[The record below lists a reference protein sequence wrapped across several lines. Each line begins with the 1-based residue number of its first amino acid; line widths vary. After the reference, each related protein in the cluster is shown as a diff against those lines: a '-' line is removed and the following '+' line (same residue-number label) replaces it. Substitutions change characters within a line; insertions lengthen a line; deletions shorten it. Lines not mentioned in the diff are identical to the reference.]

1 MRNIRLKGFS
11 LIEILVYMAIFAV
24 VFLAISSFLIWI
36 IKGNIKN
43 KVMREVLDNGRRAM
57 EMMTYEIKEAKGV
70 YSSTTILNQLSL
82 EIKKY
87 LAEGEYTSYIDF
99 YICDK
104 QICLKKESQDS
115 IAITS
120 DRVEVDNLSF
130 TLIGEKQSSVQI
142 NLKISF
148 KNPTDRPEY
157 RASIDLTS
165 TASLRN

>member
-1 MRNIRLKGFS
+1 MKNIRLKGFS
-11 LIEILVYMAIFAV
+11 LIEILVYMTIFVV
-24 VFLAISSFLIWI
+24 VFLAISSFFIWI

-70 YSSTTILNQLSL
+70 YSSTTTSNQLSL
-82 EIKKY
+82 ETKKY
-87 LAEGEYTSYIDF
+87 LAEGESASYIDF

-104 QICLKKESQDS
+104 QICLKKESQGPV
-115 IAITS
+115 AITS

-148 KNPTDRPEY
+148 KNPTNRPEY

>member
-1 MRNIRLKGFS
+1 MKNIRLKGFS
-11 LIEILVYMAIFAV
+11 LIEILVYIAIFVV
-24 VFLAISSFLIWI
+24 VFLAISSFFIWI

-70 YSSTTILNQLSL
+70 YSSTTTSNQLSL
-82 EIKKY
+82 ETKKY
-87 LAEGEYTSYIDF
+87 LTEGENTSYIDF

-104 QICLKKESQDS
+104 QICFKKESQS
-115 IAITS
+115 PVAITS
-120 DRVEVDNLSF
+120 DQVEVDNLSF

-142 NLKISF
+142 NLKIGF
-148 KNPTDRPEY
+148 KNPTNRPEY